1 MLIYSHRG
9 ECFVMITFIKDTLY
23 SNTTTDFFLCMQIYS
38 HICTCMKELNNG
50 LKYFIRVPSFSI

>member
-1 MLIYSHRG
+1 
-9 ECFVMITFIKDTLY
+9 MITFIKDTLY